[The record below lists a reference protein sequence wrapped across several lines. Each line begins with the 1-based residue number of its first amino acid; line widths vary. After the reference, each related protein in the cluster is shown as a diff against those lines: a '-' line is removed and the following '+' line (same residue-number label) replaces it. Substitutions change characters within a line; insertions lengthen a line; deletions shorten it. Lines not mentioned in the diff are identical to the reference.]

1 MPIVEKPP
9 TAQRDLAAPTGQAPT
24 GAKQRILETADR
36 LFYLE
41 GIHSVGVDKLI
52 SASSVTKATF
62 YKHYGSKDRL
72 ILEYLRAQHLEVE
85 RLLDSI
91 VAAAAGPEEAVLALI
106 DEISAETHAAAF
118 RGCAFINAAAEF
130 ADPRHPVREIV
141 SSHRDWYTAR
151 LTGLLR
157 QAGHPLPGDAADE
170 LILARDGAM
179 TGAYAG
185 DPVSATAALQRV
197 VARIL
202 GETAS

>member
-1 MPIVEKPP
+1 MPIVEIDPS
-9 TAQRDLAAPTGQAPT
+9 AQRDLVPPTGPAHT

-36 LFYLE
+36 LFYQE

-72 ILEYLRAQHLEVE
+72 ILDYLRAQHAEVE
-85 RLLDSI
+85 AQLDGI
-91 VAAAAGPEEAVLALI
+91 VDTAAGPEEAVLALI
-106 DEISAETHAAAF
+106 DEISAETHSAGF

-130 ADPRHPVREIV
+130 ADSRHPVREIV
-141 SSHRDWYTAR
+141 SSHRDWYTSR

-170 LILARDGAM
+170 FILARDGAM

-197 VARIL
+197 GARIL
-202 GETAS
+202 SETAV